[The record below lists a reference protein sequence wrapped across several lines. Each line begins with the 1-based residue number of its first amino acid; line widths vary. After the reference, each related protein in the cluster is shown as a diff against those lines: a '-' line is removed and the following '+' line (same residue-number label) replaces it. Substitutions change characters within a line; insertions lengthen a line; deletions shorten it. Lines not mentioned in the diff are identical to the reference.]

1 MTIVDRTIWMLELAT
16 LVVTCP
22 GNPIWITPPQLHM
35 HFEVLFK
42 AGCPPIMTVVEP
54 GTQGVVT
61 GIQGMGVNTP
71 NAAAVAE
78 ATVGLA
84 IEEHTPKVAMLVMGM
99 QSAMVAAG
107 GGTPPAA

>member
-1 MTIVDRTIWMLELAT
+1 
-16 LVVTCP
+16 
-22 GNPIWITPPQLHM
+22 M
-35 HFEVLFK
+35 HLEVLLS
-42 AGCPPIMTVVEP
+42 AGCPPIITVTEP

-107 GGTPPAA
+107 APALVRLVGNTASGTGATPNEHVITAPAVTS